1 MNQCCL
7 YVVRSSKIM
16 SHCFVQQ
23 TIQILSLIYLNFRSC
38 LLVTFSQCSRTFTN
52 RKVLY
57 WPYDLTHLRACFV
70 VFSLYVFFLGSKN
83 LQQIPLKLLKIITR
97 WLKDDSCLCLTS
109 LSSPLSSRMNRW
121 TSPNKSNTQTPTPGL
136 VRWCVKAPLL
146 AETSCRELNNKYD
159 ASATQ
164 QEKGDSVESCSAD
177 DTWHDLHLAVLETML
192 SLRSLEDAAQLELLT
207 ITDMNRIVNELL
219 QLSSR
224 LDRNE
229 RVLLGLDRFAQFLQI
244 SLTTGAFRCS
254 LIDLRRICQALPKT
268 E

>member
-1 MNQCCL
+1 M
-7 YVVRSSKIM
+7 
-16 SHCFVQQ
+16 
-23 TIQILSLIYLNFRSC
+23 LSLCRAVIEDYVSLFCAADDTNPLVNLPKLSKLFTCNFLTVLTYIYEPEGTVLAFSFEASFFMAF
-38 LLVTFSQCSRTFTN
+38 LLYHF
-52 RKVLY
+52 
-57 WPYDLTHLRACFV
+57 FV
-70 VFSLYVFFLGSKN
+70 GSKN
-83 LQQIPLKLLKIITR
+83 LQQIPLKLLKIVTR

-219 QLSSR
+219 QLSSS